1 MQRVSVQTNIVHMH
15 ILWLLEYTNCGRYF
29 SMREIHF
36 SNKPI
41 QTDRAPDQRRATYN
55 HTENKM
61 KNKTLYSSYET
72 NERRA
77 RDLKSANI
85 ISNGKGNDRN

>member
-1 MQRVSVQTNIVHMH
+1 MH

-41 QTDRAPDQRRATYN
+41 QTDRHPNQRNDAAHTR
-55 HTENKM
+55 TENKM